1 MIRALLAVVAVLRSA
16 WLIELVG
23 AGLIVAGV
31 YEEWGTPQALIV
43 GGAFLLLKAFELD
56 TKAEQ

>member
-16 WLIELVG
+16 WLIELAG
-23 AGLIVAGV
+23 AGLIVWGV

-43 GGAFLLLKAFELD
+43 GGVFLLLKAFELD
-56 TKAEQ
+56 SRVEQ